1 MIKIEELYKGD
12 LSLLPAEHRNN
23 LTHLAGVMTHARN
36 AFGFPMIV
44 TSGYRTKA
52 DHERIYK
59 GTPKSKI
66 PWGSAHLSGCA
77 CDISDPKGRVWE
89 FFEENF
95 EFLKDMG
102 LWLEDPR
109 WTKNWVH
116 FQTVPPKSGSRIFVP
131 NSSKPTAPDRWSGV
145 YDKTLYD

>member
-1 MIKIEELYKGD
+1 MIKVSELFKGD
-12 LSLLPAEHRNN
+12 LNSIPAVHRAN
-23 LTHLAGVMTHARN
+23 LANTAKIMTKARN

-44 TSGYRTKA
+44 TSGYRTKE

-59 GTPKSKI
+59 GTPKDKI

-77 CDISDPKGRVWE
+77 CDISDPKGLVWE
-89 FFEENF
+89 FFADNF
-95 EFLKDMG
+95 EFLKEVG

-131 NSSKPTAPDRWSGV
+131 NSSKPTAPERWSGN
-145 YDKTLYD
+145 YDKAKYD